1 MAEILPHA
9 YGRRLTRASA
19 ALVERLAS
27 TERPI
32 VTPHEL
38 FLEIRQLYAF
48 GTKLYLR
55 SKLPNLNDYNRIRR
69 NLSRG
74 NIISP
79 DHDYHHRA
87 YRILSNGD
95 LPADDICC
103 LVDPFCYISHLSA
116 MQRYGLTNRRPRA
129 LHLCRP
135 DRRTSKELARERM
148 LSAYEGELPNSSD
161 EYISL
166 AIVSHPSNVRGRQI
180 SVIDTKY
187 YGNSVQIRGS
197 HARIATIGQTFLETL
212 QNPSLCGGM
221 PHVLNVWKENAKKY
235 LKEIIS
241 TVDEC
246 ETKIVRVRAGY
257 ILDELLG
264 NNHPSIDG
272 WLAVAQRGS
281 SRLLDPE
288 KPYAPNYS
296 EKWKISLNA

>member
-1 MAEILPHA
+1 MPEMQPHP
-9 YGRRLTRASA
+9 YSRRLTRASA
-19 ALVERLAS
+19 ALAERLAS

-38 FLEIRQLYAF
+38 FLEIRHLYAI

-55 SKLPNLNDYNRIRR
+55 SKFPNLNDYNRIRR

-74 NIISP
+74 NFISP

-135 DRRTSKELARERM
+135 DRRASKELARERM

-166 AIVSHPSNVRGRQI
+166 AIISHPSNVRGRQI

-221 PHVLNVWKENAKKY
+221 SHVLNVWKENAKKY